1 MTDDLLSLITIVP
14 LIPERGAAAKTYEH
28 FIRCVKELNENGESF
43 VTRYEKRDRSGYF
56 IIFVFLVSIDSYACV
71 RSNGAN

>member
-1 MTDDLLSLITIVP
+1 MVPMCTYICVCITVLSYRII
-14 LIPERGAAAKTYEH
+14 H
-28 FIRCVKELNENGESF
+28 HLNFGRLTTF

-56 IIFVFLVSIDSYACV
+56 IIFAFLVSFDSYACV

>member
-1 MTDDLLSLITIVP
+1 MVYQSLLRVS
-14 LIPERGAAAKTYEH
+14 EMWN
-28 FIRCVKELNENGESF
+28 VKALF

-56 IIFVFLVSIDSYACV
+56 IIFAFLVSIDSYACV

>member
-1 MTDDLLSLITIVP
+1 MYHINSP
-14 LIPERGAAAKTYEH
+14 LPEHRNSEIY
-28 FIRCVKELNENGESF
+28 

-56 IIFVFLVSIDSYACV
+56 IIFAFLVSIDSYACV

>member
-1 MTDDLLSLITIVP
+1 MFVCVCVSVCTTSVINNIV
-14 LIPERGAAAKTYEH
+14 LY
-28 FIRCVKELNENGESF
+28 

-56 IIFVFLVSIDSYACV
+56 IIFAFLVSIDSYACV

>member
-1 MTDDLLSLITIVP
+1 MACIEYMMSM
-14 LIPERGAAAKTYEH
+14 AY
-28 FIRCVKELNENGESF
+28 

-56 IIFVFLVSIDSYACV
+56 IIFAFLVSFDSYACV